1 VFHKRDALGACLH
14 WTRAPQ
20 NLAFYAFCLRELNVQ
35 RLSVN
40 EYKLTIVFVRGINN
54 RLTMIDNNGSTASE
68 QTDGEDYANLQ
79 RVRVPLLSK
88 IAYKSIRDGISA
100 GQVKSGEW
108 LRQDILAQKLG
119 VSPATVREALNR
131 LVSEGLAVHVPHK
144 GVKVITISPEDLQ
157 DIYDMRALLE
167 GLANE
172 LAATQISPQGL
183 SRMRELL
190 PDTVVSV
197 DSQSTDIARA
207 ANRQFH
213 WVAIRASGRS
223 HLIRV
228 LEQLW
233 VLIDPYM
240 VYGRFWNVEQAH
252 QERIKGSVLDLE
264 DHTRLVE
271 SLEARD
277 GCLARQITQEYVNRS
292 FRELEEQIRA
302 IKKE

>member
-1 VFHKRDALGACLH
+1 
-14 WTRAPQ
+14 
-20 NLAFYAFCLRELNVQ
+20 
-35 RLSVN
+35 
-40 EYKLTIVFVRGINN
+40 
-54 RLTMIDNNGSTASE
+54 MIDNNESISPKQVDSKYHA
-68 QTDGEDYANLQ
+68 DLQ
-79 RVRVPLLSK
+79 HVDVRLLSK

-108 LRQDILAQKLG
+108 LRQDVLAQQLG
-119 VSPATVREALNR
+119 VSQATVREALNQ

-144 GVKVITISPEDLQ
+144 GVKVVTISVDDLR

-172 LAATQISPQGL
+172 LAASQISQQGL

-190 PDTVVSV
+190 PKTVVGA
-197 DSQSTDIARA
+197 DSQSTNTARE
-207 ANRQFH
+207 ANRNFH

-233 VLIDPYM
+233 ALIDPYM
-240 VYGRFWNVEQAH
+240 VYGRFWNVEQTQ
-252 QERIKGSVLDLE
+252 QERIEGSVLDLE

-277 GCLARQITQEYVNRS
+277 GQLARQITQEYVHRS
-292 FRELEEQIRA
+292 FSELKQQIRA
-302 IKKE
+302 TEKA

>member
-1 VFHKRDALGACLH
+1 MLVSA
-14 WTRAPQ
+14 
-20 NLAFYAFCLRELNVQ
+20 
-35 RLSVN
+35 
-40 EYKLTIVFVRGINN
+40 INN
-54 RLTMIDNNGSTASE
+54 RLPMIDNNGLMDSE
-68 QTDGEDYANLQ
+68 RTDMADYSALEC
-79 RVRVPLLSK
+79 VRVPLLSK
-88 IAYKSIRDGISA
+88 IAYNSIRDGISS
-100 GQVKSGEW
+100 GQVKPGEW
-108 LRQDILAQKLG
+108 LRQDTLAQKLG
-119 VSPATVREALNR
+119 VSQATVREALNR

-144 GVKVITISPEDLQ
+144 GVKVITISVEDLR
-157 DIYDMRALLE
+157 DIYDMRSLLE

-190 PDTVVSV
+190 PNTVVSV
-197 DSQSTDIARA
+197 DSQSTDVARA

-277 GCLARQITQEYVNRS
+277 GVLARQVTQEYIHRS
-292 FRELEEQIRA
+292 FRELEQQIRGA
-302 IKKE
+302 EEE